1 MVSHIYRH
9 VLGINVFSLQLSVTW
24 EKLETVYVFFKPG
37 SGCIVRCI
45 SFLYL
50 FLRRNFTMILT
61 VPNKKIQIKDLRKQ
75 WVRPPPPPLP
85 ILVLCIHHIFNV
97 HGLQFNVSWYKK
109 MFVILKRFCMHN
121 YLHLY

>member
-61 VPNKKIQIKDLRKQ
+61 VPNKKFKIKDLRKQ
-75 WVRPPPPPLP
+75 WVRPPPPPP
-85 ILVLCIHHIFNV
+85 SDSRFMHTSYIQC
-97 HGLQFNVSWYKK
+97 SW
-109 MFVILKRFCMHN
+109 FTN
-121 YLHLY
+121 YCVVV

>member
-75 WVRPPPPPLP
+75 WVRPPPPFRFSFYAYIIYSMFMVYNLMCRG
-85 ILVLCIHHIFNV
+85 IKKNV
-97 HGLQFNVSWYKK
+97 CYFKTL
-109 MFVILKRFCMHN
+109 
-121 YLHLY
+121 LYA

>member
-61 VPNKKIQIKDLRKQ
+61 VPNKKNSDKRLEETMGEA
-75 WVRPPPPPLP
+75 PPPPFRFSFYAYIIYSMFMVYNLMCRG
-85 ILVLCIHHIFNV
+85 I
-97 HGLQFNVSWYKK
+97 KK
-109 MFVILKRFCMHN
+109 CLLF
-121 YLHLY
+121 